1 MERHGGDGTVR
12 TVRRTPATAIAV
24 AVVAGAALAGCARG
38 LSRDQLRTGYRDE
51 LVRSGVPSD
60 VATCVTDKLFAT
72 MDDDALRAFQRRDR
86 LTDGERADVQRYAE
100 ACTNG

>member
-1 MERHGGDGTVR
+1 
-12 TVRRTPATAIAV
+12 
-24 AVVAGAALAGCARG
+24 
-38 LSRDQLRTGYRDE
+38 
-51 LVRSGVPSD
+51 
-60 VATCVTDKLFAT
+60 